1 MRKMLTFVP
10 LFSKLP
16 KCAHMTIK
24 IYIVTD
30 KLIEISFYNSCFQK
44 NILVEFCCQ
53 HLQCVEI
60 YDKDTKK
67 SAHNNLLY

>member
-1 MRKMLTFVP
+1 MKKKSYHGLK
-10 LFSKLP
+10 LFDLLLNF
-16 KCAHMTIK
+16 TIK

-44 NILVEFCCQ
+44 NILLVEFCCQ

-67 SAHNNLLY
+67 IRT